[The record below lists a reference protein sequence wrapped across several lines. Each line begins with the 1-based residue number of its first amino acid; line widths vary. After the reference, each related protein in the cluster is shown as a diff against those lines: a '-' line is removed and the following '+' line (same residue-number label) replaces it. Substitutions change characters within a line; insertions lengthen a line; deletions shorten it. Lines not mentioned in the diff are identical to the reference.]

1 MITQPAAQPV
11 DERAAAQAV
20 QVLTRLF
27 GPPADY
33 AIRLWSGAVVGAGG
47 SPQFVLTLNHPGA
60 LRRMLIP
67 PTDLNLGEAF
77 VRGDFDVE
85 GDLEAAIATMVRA
98 VTARR
103 PAREWARLGV
113 QSLLL
118 PRASRSGAAL
128 PRAHLRGP
136 VHSLDRDRAAVRH
149 HYDVGND
156 FYTLWLDRRM
166 AYSCAYFPTGAEDL
180 DAAQEAK
187 LEHICRKLRLQPGER
202 LLDIG
207 CGWGSLVL
215 YAAQRYGVR
224 ALGVTLSEPQARLA
238 QQRIAEAG
246 LADRCR
252 VEVRDYREVAEGPFD
267 KIVSVGMFEHV
278 GRSRLP
284 EYFGHAWALLR
295 PGGLF
300 LNHGISGRP
309 VPPIWRRL
317 GRRASFINAHVFPD
331 GDLVSVSDAL
341 VIAER
346 AGFEVRDVE
355 GLREHYAR
363 TLRLWVQRL
372 EARRQEAVKLVGMAK
387 YRTWRI
393 FMAGCAYAFA
403 DGRISVFQTLLA
415 KPDTAGAVALPWS
428 RGDIY
433 ERP

>member
-1 MITQPAAQPV
+1 MITQPAARRV
-11 DERAAAQAV
+11 DERAATQAV
-20 QVLTRLF
+20 EVLTLLF
-27 GPPADY
+27 GPPRDY
-33 AIRLWSGAVVGAGG
+33 AIRLWNGAVVGAAG
-47 SPQFVLTLNHPGA
+47 SRFVLALNHPGA

-67 PTDLNLGEAF
+67 PTDLNLGEAY
-77 VRGDFDVE
+77 VRNDFDVE
-85 GDLEAAIATMVRA
+85 GDLEAAIAAMVRA
-98 VTARR
+98 ATTRR
-103 PAREWARLGV
+103 PAREWARLTV
-113 QSLLL
+113 QALLL
-118 PRASRSGAAL
+118 PRASRSGSAPA
-128 PRAHLRGP
+128 RARLSGP

-156 FYTLWLDRRM
+156 FYALWLDRRM
-166 AYSCAYFPTGAEDL
+166 VYSCAYFPAGTEEL

-187 LEHICRKLRLQPGER
+187 LEHLCRKMRLQPGER

-215 YAAQRYGVR
+215 YAAQRYGVQ
-224 ALGVTLSEPQARLA
+224 ALGVTLSEPQARWA
-238 QQRIAEAG
+238 QQRIAEAE
-246 LADRCR
+246 LQDRCR
-252 VEVRDYREVAEGPFD
+252 VEVRDYREVAEGAFD
-267 KIVSVGMFEHV
+267 KVVSVGMFEHV

-300 LNHGISGRP
+300 LNHGISGRR
-309 VPPIWRRL
+309 VPPIWLRL

-341 VIAER
+341 VVAES

-363 TLRLWVQRL
+363 TLHLWVQRI
-372 EARRQEAVKLVGMAK
+372 EARRDEAVALVGEGK

-403 DGRISVFQTLLA
+403 DGRISVFQALLA
-415 KPDTAGAVALPWS
+415 KPDAAGAVALPWS
-428 RGDIY
+428 RADIY
-433 ERP
+433 ESP